1 VLSDGFFT
9 LRSRLLAMNLAEAEL
24 KEFVKANHFGTN
36 TVFAQINVVLVNTGD
51 RRVLIDAGGGSSPP
65 RRSVPRFCVL
75 SASSIC
81 STRNRSE
88 LLSGPS

>member
-1 VLSDGFFT
+1 MSCEEHSVFHRGSGL
-9 LRSRLLAMNLAEAEL
+9 
-24 KEFVKANHFGTN
+24 NHIGAN

-51 RRVLIDAGGGSSPP
+51 RRVLIDAGGGGSPP

-88 LLSGPS
+88 LLSGPG